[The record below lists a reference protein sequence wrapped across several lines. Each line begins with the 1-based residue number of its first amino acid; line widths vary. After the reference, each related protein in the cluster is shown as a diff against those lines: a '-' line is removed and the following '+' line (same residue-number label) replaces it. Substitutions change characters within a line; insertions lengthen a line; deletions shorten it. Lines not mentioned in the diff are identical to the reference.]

1 MEFDHLKPA
10 DSFSRTPT
18 MRTQRTNSSPCRRR
32 CMYQRT
38 TLKRK
43 SSTYFMMDTD
53 ERQPHE
59 GEVANKCAFDCLAP
73 GRTFELGFSD
83 IEDGH
88 YSDDSE
94 QPHRDS
100 FETSQEKVLT
110 VRKTASADDLT
121 VGFRYQA
128 RSHSRVL
135 FVDDQQFNLDVLTA
149 LADKCQLNY
158 DLAHDGPEAL
168 QAMLNKL
175 VEGGRIGYDLILL
188 DNHMVTMNGLEV
200 CRHLHEMNIK
210 ANILVYSSSCFEE
223 DIQNF
228 KKYGVFQFLDKPA
241 RWQQILSVFAEHNLL
256 DPEK

>member
-1 MEFDHLKPA
+1 
-10 DSFSRTPT
+10 
-18 MRTQRTNSSPCRRR
+18 
-32 CMYQRT
+32 
-38 TLKRK
+38 
-43 SSTYFMMDTD
+43 MDTD

-121 VGFRYQA
+121 VGFR
-128 RSHSRVL
+128 
-135 FVDDQQFNLDVLTA
+135 A

-188 DNHMVTMNGLEV
+188 DNHMVTMDGLEV

>member
-121 VGFRYQA
+121 VGFR
-128 RSHSRVL
+128 
-135 FVDDQQFNLDVLTA
+135 A